1 MVESAPRW
9 AGWVGLWMSGPQP
22 TAVLVRLLLSKH
34 VFPPGQV
41 FCLLLVQGPLH
52 KEHKGREEVI
62 KMLEEAHNGI
72 REELQTRAW
81 AQGGETVL
89 AELDG
94 VFVSEKD
101 TPQHFFY
108 AFKKGEKVRF
118 RFLAA
123 YTVVGR
129 KISHIRITYWAS
141 PLSE

>member
-1 MVESAPRW
+1 MDYPAYIKSYNIVNNER
-9 AGWVGLWMSGPQP
+9 Q
-22 TAVLVRLLLSKH
+22 TALRFFTEDIILEDGTNKT
-34 VFPPGQV
+34 Q
-41 FCLLLVQGPLH
+41 
-52 KEHKGREEVI
+52 GREQVI
-62 KMLEEAHNGI
+62 NLLEEAHNGI
-72 REELQTRAW
+72 REELQIRAW

-101 TPQHFFY
+101 TPEHFFY

-123 YTVVGR
+123 YTVIAG